1 MSGVPDLLP
10 QRFDLPEDFRFRP
23 YRSRRPCAD
32 RDICHFYLDDYRF
45 EHTWNR
51 PEPGWRHV
59 SRYYAACSPD
69 FSLYPDWPLPVQI
82 WNTYR
87 SRWVAR
93 YWQEQ
98 GTRVIPTV
106 NWSDEAS
113 FAFCFDGIPD
123 GQALTISVADLRRPH
138 VERRFRAGV
147 EAMVERLR
155 PRLLIVYGSLPFD
168 PGCDLVE
175 VAPDWKRLRAV

>member
-1 MSGVPDLLP
+1 MQV
-10 QRFDLPEDFRFRP
+10 
-23 YRSRRPCAD
+23 
-32 RDICHFYLDDYRF
+32 
-45 EHTWNR
+45 
-51 PEPGWRHV
+51 
-59 SRYYAACSPD
+59 
-69 FSLYPDWPLPVQI
+69 

-113 FAFCFDGIPD
+113 FAFCVDGIPD

-155 PRLLIVYGSLPFD
+155 PRLLVVYGSLPFD